1 MQRIAWL
8 TCAFSRLKVVVPEV
22 FRQNDS
28 PTENCGQEEVAM
40 LGVWARV
47 EVNQCVVISEF
58 TNFTT
63 ILAST
68 GGGVKHAG
76 ILDFYRRCWLTW

>member
-1 MQRIAWL
+1 MRASLLALAKSIYYLESRDLFSLALKQRRAWV

-40 LGVWARV
+40 LGV
-47 EVNQCVVISEF
+47 
-58 TNFTT
+58 
-63 ILAST
+63 
-68 GGGVKHAG
+68 
-76 ILDFYRRCWLTW
+76 